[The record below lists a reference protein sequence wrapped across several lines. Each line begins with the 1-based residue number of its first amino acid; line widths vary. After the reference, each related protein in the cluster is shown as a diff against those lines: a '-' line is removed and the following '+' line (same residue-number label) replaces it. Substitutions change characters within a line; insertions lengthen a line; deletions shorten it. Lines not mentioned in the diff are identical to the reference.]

1 MDQIELERWLCDYAL
16 TPTPPAVVATAL
28 GLPAAKLAD
37 STLLRVASRVRALRL
52 ILEVLRDTFPDDAE
66 VRRWLW
72 TPHDGLDGWTP
83 RLALLQGRVELVASL
98 AVGVWNERVC
108 LSGAA

>member
-1 MDQIELERWLCDYAL
+1 MDQLELERWLCDYAVM
-16 TPTPPAVVATAL
+16 PTPPAVVATAL
-28 GLPAAKLAD
+28 GLPAGKLAD

-66 VRRWLW
+66 VRGWLW

-83 RLALLQGRVELVASL
+83 RVAVMHGRVETVAAL
-98 AVGVWNERVC
+98 AVEAWNERDC
-108 LSGAA
+108 LSGVA

>member
-1 MDQIELERWLCDYAL
+1 MDQLELERWLCDYAV

-28 GLPAAKLAD
+28 GLPAGKLAD
-37 STLLRVASRVRALRL
+37 STLLRVSARVRALRL
-52 ILEVLRDTFPDDAE
+52 ILEVLRDTFADDE
-66 VRRWLW
+66 EMRRWLW
-72 TPHDGLDGWTP
+72 TEHESLDGWTP

-98 AVGVWNERVC
+98 AVEAWNERVC

>member
-1 MDQIELERWLCDYAL
+1 MDQLELERWLCDYAL

-28 GLPAAKLAD
+28 GLPAGKLAD
-37 STLLRVASRVRALRL
+37 TTLLRVASRVRVLRL
-52 ILEVLRDTFPDDAE
+52 VLEVLRDTFPDDAE

-83 RLALLQGRVELVASL
+83 RLALMQGRVELVASL
-98 AVGVWNERVC
+98 AVETWNEQEC

>member
-1 MDQIELERWLCDYAL
+1 MDQLELERWLCDYAL
-16 TPTPPAVVATAL
+16 TPPPPAVIATAL
-28 GLPAAKLAD
+28 GLPAGKLAD
-37 STLLRVASRVRALRL
+37 STLLRVESRVRALRL
-52 ILEVLRDTFPDDAE
+52 ILEVLRDTFPDDDE

-83 RLALLQGRVELVASL
+83 RVALIQGRVELVASA

>member
-1 MDQIELERWLCDYAL
+1 MDRLELERWLCDYAVA
-16 TPTPPAVVATAL
+16 PTPPAVIATAL
-28 GLPAAKLAD
+28 GLPAGTFAD
-37 STLLRVASRVRALRL
+37 TTLLRVACRVRSLRL
-52 ILEVLRDTFPDDAE
+52 TLELLRDTFPDDAD

-83 RLALLQGRVELVASL
+83 RLALMQGRVEAVTSL
-98 AVGVWNERVC
+98 AVQAWNERVC

>member
-1 MDQIELERWLCDYAL
+1 MDQLELERWLCDYAL
-16 TPTPPAVVATAL
+16 TPPPPAVIATAL
-28 GLPAAKLAD
+28 GLPAGKLAD

-52 ILEVLRDTFPDDAE
+52 ILEILRDMFPDDEE

-83 RLALLQGRVELVASL
+83 RLALMQGRVELVASL
-98 AVGVWNERVC
+98 AVEAWNERAC
-108 LSGAA
+108 LVGVA